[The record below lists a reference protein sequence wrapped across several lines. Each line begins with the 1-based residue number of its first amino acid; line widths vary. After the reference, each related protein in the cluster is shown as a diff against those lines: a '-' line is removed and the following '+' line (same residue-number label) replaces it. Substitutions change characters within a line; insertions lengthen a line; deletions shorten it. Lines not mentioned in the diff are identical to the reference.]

1 VPYTIEQIDFLAVVI
16 QCARTRGKRI
26 WYVIP
31 VRALGGRLHINLY
44 PYGCRKDGEER
55 FEKYKEAWDR
65 LEVR

>member
-1 VPYTIEQIDFLAVVI
+1 MPYTIDQVDFLAVAI
-16 QCARTRGKRI
+16 QCARTKGKRI

-44 PYGCRKDGEER
+44 PYGCRRDGEER
-55 FEKYKEAWDR
+55 FEKYKEAWKR